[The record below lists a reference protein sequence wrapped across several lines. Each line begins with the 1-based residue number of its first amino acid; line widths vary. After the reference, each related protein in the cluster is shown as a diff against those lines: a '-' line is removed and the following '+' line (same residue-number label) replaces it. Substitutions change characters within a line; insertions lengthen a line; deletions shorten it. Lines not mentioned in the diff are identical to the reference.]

1 MSLSQPIAALD
12 VGNTRAK
19 LGLFRDIPSNELP
32 VPFASTAFSPAE
44 LDAGQISLV
53 MEGAENAVWWVSSV
67 NRPFSAKLIEWLHVH
82 CPLGKVQLMTHQDF
96 PIGIDVRQPERVGI
110 DRLAAAV
117 GANRMRQPNH
127 AAIAIDVG
135 SAIKVDLVSA
145 SGAFSGGA
153 ILPGLGMSAR
163 AMHQFTAQLPELQVE
178 DLSPSTLP
186 DAFNVGPP
194 VPVGRSTVE
203 AMQAGLYW
211 GAVGGIRELI
221 ARMSEDAGA
230 EIDIFLAGG
239 AAPMVAELLG
249 PNVKYVPHLVLSGIA
264 IAAAAGDK
272 LSRE

>member
-44 LDAGQISLV
+44 WDAGQISLV

-82 CPLGKVQLMTHQDF
+82 CPSAKVQLMTHQDF

-117 GANRMRQPNH
+117 GANRMRQTNH

-264 IAAAAGDK
+264 IAAAASDR
-272 LSRE
+272 LSLE